1 MFEPMRGSPI
11 FLKAFQQGHR
21 PVAAGSAW
29 YGQGIDRGIVNNH
42 PVLDKSLMSAIFEN
56 DMQIIYHFSDKA
68 VTFVLRIGPII
79 AGKFK
84 TID

>member
-42 PVLDKSLMSAIFEN
+42 PVLGKSLMSAIFEN
-56 DMQIIYHFSDKA
+56 DMRIFIIFLIRPLPLCSE
-68 VTFVLRIGPII
+68 VVLLLL
-79 AGKFK
+79 ANSKL
-84 TID
+84 

>member
-42 PVLDKSLMSAIFEN
+42 PVLDKSLMSAIFE
-56 DMQIIYHFSDKA
+56 K
-68 VTFVLRIGPII
+68 
-79 AGKFK
+79 
-84 TID
+84 